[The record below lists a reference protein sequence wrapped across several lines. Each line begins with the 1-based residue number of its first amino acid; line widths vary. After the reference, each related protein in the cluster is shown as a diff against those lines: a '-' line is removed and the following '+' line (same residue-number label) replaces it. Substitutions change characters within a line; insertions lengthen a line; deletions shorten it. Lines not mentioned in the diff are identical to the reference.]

1 MIFTDIEHF
10 KNEVKL
16 TIENTEELY
25 KYALEVVDFNYEN
38 NQISNLLS
46 QTIRQINQNSHHMTM
61 MSRTDKLELYPVVV
75 ATVKQLQEEAK
86 Q

>member
-25 KYALEVVDFNYEN
+25 KLALDVVDFNYEN

-46 QTIRQINQNSHHMTM
+46 ATIRQINQNSHHMTM
-61 MSRTDKLELYPVVV
+61 MSREDKHEIYPLVVR
-75 ATVKQLQEEAK
+75 TVHQLQEESK
-86 Q
+86 